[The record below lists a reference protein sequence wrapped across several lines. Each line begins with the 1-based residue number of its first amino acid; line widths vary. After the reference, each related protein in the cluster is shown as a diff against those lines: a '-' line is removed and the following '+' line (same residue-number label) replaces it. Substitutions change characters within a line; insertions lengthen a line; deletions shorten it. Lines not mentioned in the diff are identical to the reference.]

1 VAFPVLIAMAT
12 LFIILEFVITLV
24 LKELIL
30 MELLVLLVLRGSNGT
45 EMLVL
50 LCAMEVKSTTLQQ
63 EAVSVHL
70 DFIGLDQLA

>member
-1 VAFPVLIAMAT
+1 MAFLVLIAMAT
-12 LFIILEFVITLV
+12 LFIILEFAITLA

-30 MELLVLLVLRGSNGT
+30 MELLVLLVLKGSNGT
-45 EMLVL
+45 EMPVL